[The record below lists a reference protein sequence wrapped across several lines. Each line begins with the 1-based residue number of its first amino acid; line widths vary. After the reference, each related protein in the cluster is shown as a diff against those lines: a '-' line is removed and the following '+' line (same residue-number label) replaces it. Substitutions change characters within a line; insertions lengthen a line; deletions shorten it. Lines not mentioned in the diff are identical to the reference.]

1 MAYSNQ
7 FNIEVGAIL
16 NTDNVPK
23 QLQELNAQLQKST
36 SSMVKVKVGVD
47 ENNKAIF
54 DNLLKEVNTY
64 KDKFNNTI
72 REIKLIDPET
82 GELAKHEI
90 KQITSAVKD
99 FTTETTT
106 KSGKITDTINGVTKA
121 FNGTITTTKKVS
133 NNGEELTTV
142 VSKYTNNMGQA
153 VERTETFN
161 KTGTRVAE
169 TMRKIS
175 DASKGFSS
183 QGTATVIGADG
194 SKSVTQYADGVAT
207 LTTKTR
213 EYTTALGALVQET
226 TTYNAQT
233 GELIN
238 KNTKV
243 VADLQ
248 KQAEE
253 AKRLSQYKQELV
265 TATKEENTV
274 IQRGNQ
280 TYSAIKKT
288 IQEQTHE
295 YGTLTTT
302 IYTYKDALGNTVVET
317 KKTNAAGQEVA
328 QTTKTVTKELDKG
341 AASAKNFGESAE
353 RANYGVKNLGWSLG
367 DAISRLTNFYIAS
380 LPIRAVQTAIT
391 DTVQTVKD
399 FDAAITEMGKVTDYS
414 GEKLRKYTKDLAEL
428 GTEVART
435 QTEMTEAATGW
446 LKAGYSEE
454 DAALLSKYSA
464 LLQNTADEEMSA
476 ADATSVLVSQ
486 LKAYHMEAEDAIKV
500 TDIINKVS
508 ANQAVSSYDIS
519 QGLTVASAAM
529 STFGNSIEKTTALLT
544 AGTTIFQGRSS
555 QVARG

>member
-90 KQITSAVKD
+90 KQITNAVKD

-106 KSGKITDTINGVTKA
+106 KSGKIADTINGVTKA

-142 VSKYTNNMGQA
+142 VSKYTNDMGQA

-183 QGTATVIGADG
+183 QGTSTIINADG

-213 EYTTALGALVQET
+213 EYTNALGNLVKET

-265 TATKEENTV
+265 TTTKEENTV

-399 FDAAITEMGKVTDYS
+399 FDSALIEFKKVSDLAGESLTTYVAKLAEMGEVTGSTMQAMVEASTEFRKS
-414 GEKLRKYTKDLAEL
+414 GFSDEDSAQLASIAEKYR
-428 GTEVART
+428 
-435 QTEMTEAATGW
+435 
-446 LKAGYSEE
+446 
-454 DAALLSKYSA
+454 
-464 LLQNTADEEMSA
+464 NIADEEISA
-476 ADATSVLVSQ
+476 GESASFIIAQMKAFNIEAGQAEHIIDAVNEV
-486 LKAYHMEAEDAIKV
+486 
-500 TDIINKVS
+500 
-508 ANQAVSSYDIS
+508 
-519 QGLTVASAAM
+519 
-529 STFGNSIEKTTALLT
+529 
-544 AGTTIFQGRSS
+544 
-555 QVARG
+555 